1 LFFYFLNH
9 FTANKLI
16 FNTFT
21 TVKYKLLHIMGNQ
34 AAGYQ
39 WLKQHLEL
47 NDYRLTHRSYIGTR
61 NKMEVSI
68 DGTIE
73 EIYGPKYAPLEESIT
88 AHLEFA
94 LKYDDFNLDFMQAVF
109 RHTRSDEILG
119 YIQNNPSGRYSRR
132 IGFIYEWLTGS
143 ELDLK
148 SVISGNYI
156 DLIDS
161 NKYITGS
168 IRKSNRWRINDNLL
182 GESDFCPV
190 IRKNAIIEEYLKI
203 DFGKEVENLKA
214 EYAPEIFNRATQ
226 YLYRKETKSSYEI
239 ESEKPTPDRINRF
252 VNLLYE
258 AGKEPA
264 SEVLSEKSLTR
275 LQNVIVDPRY
285 KQDGYRDFQNYIG
298 QSNYRMEDIYHY
310 ICPIP
315 QMVHPMMAAL
325 ALTEQKT
332 RGLSP
337 VIRAAIISFGF
348 VFIHPFLDGNGRIH
362 RFLIHDM
369 LIRDG
374 FVGKDVIIP
383 VSAHMVS
390 NIQEYDA
397 VLEAYSKPLMT
408 RVEFIK
414 DDKGELIITNP
425 GEVKAYFQYP
435 DLTLQTIFLAK
446 AIKETIRQD
455 LSEELLFLDRYDEFI
470 TELLQLIDMPDKR
483 ANDILVFIHQNKGTF
498 PNRRKKHFPEITEEE
513 FTAIE
518 SIYQSVFS

>member
-1 LFFYFLNH
+1 MAH
-9 FTANKLI
+9 
-16 FNTFT
+16 
-21 TVKYKLLHIMGNQ
+21 Q
-34 AAGYQ
+34 AAGFQ
-39 WLKQHLEL
+39 WLKQYLGL
-47 NDYRLTHRSYIGTR
+47 NDHRLTHRSFIGTR

-73 EIYGPKYAPLEESIT
+73 EIYGPKYAPPEDSIT

-109 RHTRSDEILG
+109 SRTNSDEIIA
-119 YIQNNPSGRYSRR
+119 YIQNNPSGKYSRK
-132 IGFIYEWLTGS
+132 IGFLYEWLTGGP
-143 ELDLK
+143 LDLEPE
-148 SVISGNYI
+148 ISGNYI
-156 DLIDS
+156 DLLDDAI
-161 NKYITGS
+161 YVTGS
-168 IRKSNRWRINDNLL
+168 VRKNNRWRINDNLL
-182 GESDFCPV
+182 GEPHFCPV
-190 IRKNAIIEEYLKI
+190 IRKNATIEEYLKI
-203 DFGKEVENLKA
+203 DFRGEIESLKA

-239 ESEKPTPDRINRF
+239 ESEKPTPDRMNRF

-264 SEVLSEKSLTR
+264 SEVLQEKNLTQ
-275 LQNVIVDPRY
+275 LQNAIVDPRY
-285 KQDGYRDFQNYIG
+285 KQPGYRDFQNYIG
-298 QSNYRMEDIYHY
+298 QSNYRLEEIYHY
-310 ICPIP
+310 ICPPP
-315 QMVHPMMAAL
+315 QMVLSMMEAL

-332 RGLSP
+332 RALSP

-390 NIQEYDA
+390 NMQEYDA
-397 VLEAYSKPLMT
+397 ALETYSKPLMK
-408 RVEFIK
+408 RVQFTK
-414 DDKGELIITNP
+414 DEKGELIITNP
-425 GEVKAYFQYP
+425 DEVKAYFQYP
-435 DLTLQTIFLAK
+435 DLTHQTIFLAK

-455 LSEELLFLDRYDEFI
+455 LSEELLFLERYDEFKN
-470 TELLQLIDMPDKR
+470 ELLQLIDMPDKR
-483 ANDILVFIHQNKGTF
+483 ANELIVFIHQNKGTF
-498 PNRRKKHFPEITEEE
+498 PNRRKKHFQEITGEE

-518 SIYQSVFS
+518 NIYQSVFS

>member
-1 LFFYFLNH
+1 MAH
-9 FTANKLI
+9 
-16 FNTFT
+16 
-21 TVKYKLLHIMGNQ
+21 Q

-39 WLKQHLEL
+39 WLKQHLGL
-47 NDYRLTHRSYIGTR
+47 NDYKLTHRSYIGTR

-73 EIYGPKYAPLEESIT
+73 EIYGPKYAPLEDSMT

-109 RHTRSDEILG
+109 SRTNSDEIIA
-119 YIQNNPSGRYSRR
+119 YIQNNPSGRYSRK
-132 IGFIYEWLTGS
+132 IGFLYEWLTGRP
-143 ELDLK
+143 LDLEPK
-148 SVISGNYI
+148 ISGNYI
-156 DLIDS
+156 DLLDDA
-161 NKYITGS
+161 KYVTGS
-168 IRKSNRWRINDNLL
+168 IRKNSRWRINDNLL
-182 GESDFCPV
+182 GETHFCPI
-190 IRKNAIIEEYLKI
+190 IRKNATIEEYLKI
-203 DFGKEVENLKA
+203 DFRGEIENLKA

-239 ESEKPTPDRINRF
+239 ESEKPTPDRMNRF

-264 SEVLSEKSLTR
+264 SEVLQEKNLTQ
-275 LQNVIVDPRY
+275 LQNAIVDPRY
-285 KQDGYRDFQNYIG
+285 KQTGYRNFQNYIG
-298 QSNYRMEDIYHY
+298 QSNYRMEEIYHY
-310 ICPIP
+310 ICPPP
-315 QMVHPMMAAL
+315 QMVLPMMEAL

-332 RGLSP
+332 RALSP
-337 VIRAAIISFGF
+337 VIRAAMISFGF

-390 NIQEYDA
+390 NMQEYDA
-397 VLEAYSKPLMT
+397 ALETYSKPLMK
-408 RVEFIK
+408 RVQFTK
-414 DDKGELIITNP
+414 DEKGELIISNP
-425 GEVKAYFQYP
+425 DEVKAYFQYP

-455 LSEELLFLDRYDEFI
+455 LSEELLFLERYDEFKN
-470 TELLQLIDMPDKR
+470 ELLQLIDMPDRR
-483 ANDILVFIHQNKGTF
+483 ANELIVFIHQNKGTF
-498 PNRRKKHFPEITEEE
+498 PNRRKKYFQEITDEE

-518 SIYQSVFS
+518 NIYQSVFT